1 MRHEVVNISRDSSV
15 YILLVCIYIGR
26 DGLWL
31 ASVVFL
37 AARNYKLPHITVS
50 DCRHG
55 DHGPPERVRDGLEKR
70 LIGTR
75 LGEVHGARE
84 QHHSWKTTRSETNGR
99 QPPFFQH
106 HNYNNK
112 NKMKIKIKENPETM

>member
-1 MRHEVVNISRDSSV
+1 MHYKVVIIVSRDSTV
-15 YILLVCIYIGR
+15 YILLVCVYISR
-26 DGLWL
+26 DGIWL
-31 ASVVFL
+31 AGVVFL

-84 QHHSWKTTRSETNGR
+84 QHHSWKTIRSETNGR
-99 QPPFFQH
+99 RPPFFQH
-106 HNYNNK
+106 HNNNNTNNNNK
-112 NKMKIKIKENPETM
+112 TKNK

>member
-1 MRHEVVNISRDSSV
+1 MRQEVVNISRDSSV

-26 DGLWL
+26 EGLWL
-31 ASVVFL
+31 AGVVFL

-55 DHGPPERVRDGLEKR
+55 DHGPPERVRDRLEKR

-84 QHHSWKTTRSETNGR
+84 QHHSWKTTRSETNSR
-99 QPPFFQH
+99 RPPFLQH

-112 NKMKIKIKENPETM
+112 NKTKTKIKENPEIM

>member
-1 MRHEVVNISRDSSV
+1 MEVSRKIVNVCHGGCGSSV
-15 YILLVCIYIGR
+15 YILLVCVYIGR
-26 DGLWL
+26 DGIWS
-31 ASVVFL
+31 AGVVFL
-37 AARNYKLPHITVS
+37 AARNYKLPHVTVS

-99 QPPFFQH
+99 RSPPFFSTPQ
-106 HNYNNK
+106 
-112 NKMKIKIKENPETM
+112 

>member
-1 MRHEVVNISRDSSV
+1 MVGG
-15 YILLVCIYIGR
+15 C
-26 DGLWL
+26 
-31 ASVVFL
+31 VVFL
-37 AARNYKLPHITVS
+37 QVARNYKLPHVTVS

-99 QPPFFQH
+99 RPPPQFFILQH
-106 HNYNNK
+106 HK
-112 NKMKIKIKENPETM
+112 SKIIIIIIMIIKRKQKEIKKTPKP